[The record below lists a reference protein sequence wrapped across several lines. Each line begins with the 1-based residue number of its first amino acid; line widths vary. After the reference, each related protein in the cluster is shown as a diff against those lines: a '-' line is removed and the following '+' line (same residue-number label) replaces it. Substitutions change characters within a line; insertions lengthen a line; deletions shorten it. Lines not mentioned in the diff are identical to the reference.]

1 MMSVDLD
8 SRDQGRWRQAGRSA
22 QWSKTVDLRVFTHH
36 CQSSSLSIGL
46 FNVELVTFTYLLLY
60 VCTNTR
66 EVKKDVHFCT
76 FKHSDQLRTKGSDG
90 SLRT

>member
-8 SRDQGRWRQAGRSA
+8 SRDRGRWRQAGRSA

-36 CQSSSLSIGL
+36 CLSSSLSIGL
-46 FNVELVTFTYLLLY
+46 FNVELVTFLLLD
-60 VCTNTR
+60 VCTKTR

>member
-8 SRDQGRWRQAGRSA
+8 SRDQGRWRRAGRSA

-36 CQSSSLSIGL
+36 CLSLSLSIRL
-46 FNVELVTFTYLLLY
+46 FNVDLVTFTYLLLD

-66 EVKKDVHFCT
+66 EVKKVNDVHFCA
-76 FKHSDQLRTKGSDG
+76 FKHS
-90 SLRT
+90 